1 MTADCVADSWLR
13 AIKTDAWTMTTYTSP
28 LCSVPAIFCLDNKM
42 ERTDKG
48 PHIFIIS
55 LCISKI

>member
-28 LCSVPAIFCLDNKM
+28 LCSVPAIF
-42 ERTDKG
+42 
-48 PHIFIIS
+48 S
-55 LCISKI
+55 SA